1 MCISYLIFLWR
12 EKFFCWVLKK
22 NELLYV
28 VYHDDK
34 LKKAHFYELESSK
47 DSWLG

>member
-1 MCISYLIFLWR
+1 MYILFNFFVKGKVFL
-12 EKFFCWVLKK
+12 LSIKK